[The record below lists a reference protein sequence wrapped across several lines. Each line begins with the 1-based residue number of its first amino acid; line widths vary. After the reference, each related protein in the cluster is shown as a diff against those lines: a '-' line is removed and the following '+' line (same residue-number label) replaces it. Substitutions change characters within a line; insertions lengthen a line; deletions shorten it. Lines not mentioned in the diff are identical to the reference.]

1 MKTSLEGLAFFI
13 AEEAIVLSTYRD
25 SGGVP
30 TIGCGHTAMAGP
42 PRPVPGLRIDYQAA
56 LDLLVADISRYED
69 DVTRAVKIPLT
80 QHQFDALV
88 SFHYNTGAI
97 GTGTVDDL
105 LNAERFV
112 KAMDKLEEYRR
123 DDGKIVP
130 GLEARRGRE
139 RALFERG
146 IYGSSPAKLYQR
158 YPGVAAL
165 VPRATLLADLRRAT
179 TLPQDGD
186 AAPLPSTPRRAE
198 PGPSTEKPR
207 MNSNLFHNIANVL
220 IAVLAMLTA
229 GLLATGCT
237 QAVTGVLECSA
248 SWIDPVY
255 TGMAIAALSGLKMI
269 VNVAR
274 DGFGGLVKPQPPV
287 EK

>member
-1 MKTSLEGLAFFI
+1 MKTSLEGLAFLI
-13 AEEAIVLSTYRD
+13 AEEAIVLSAYRD
-25 SGGVP
+25 SGGVL

-42 PRPVPGLRIDYQAA
+42 PRPEPGLRIDYQAA
-56 LDLLVADISRYED
+56 LALLLSDIARYEAE
-69 DVTRAVKIPLT
+69 VARAIKVPLS

-88 SFHYNTGAI
+88 SFHINTGAI
-97 GTGTVDDL
+97 GRGTVDDL
-105 LNAERFV
+105 LNGQFFV

-229 GLLATGCT
+229 GLLATG
-237 QAVTGVLECSA
+237 
-248 SWIDPVY
+248 
-255 TGMAIAALSGLKMI
+255 
-269 VNVAR
+269 
-274 DGFGGLVKPQPPV
+274 
-287 EK
+287 